1 MITAV
6 IIAKNEEEL
15 IGNAIKSLKL
25 LTNDIVLLDDSSTD
39 STTKISSSLGAQVIK
54 LEKNLNFSQ
63 KRNAIL
69 NKLKTEWIFYLD
81 ADERITKKLAEEIK
95 SVIVSKNPSSAY
107 WVNRKN
113 YILGK
118 ELDSKTWYPD
128 AQPRL
133 FRLKKFKGWTGH
145 IHEGVNFEGKKSNLK
160 SNIVHL
166 THRSVAAMIE
176 KTNSWSEI
184 EAENLFNIN
193 HPKITSV
200 RLFKLFFT
208 QFFKKYIG
216 DENYKNGIRGVIE
229 SFMQVFSVMI
239 TYFKLWERQQT
250 PSIKEQYNLIEDQLE
265 KEASK

>member
-1 MITAV
+1 MITAI
-6 IIAKNEEEL
+6 IIAKNEEEF

-25 LTNDIVLLDDSSTD
+25 LTNNIILLDDSSSD
-39 STTKISSSLGAQVIK
+39 STVKIASALNAQVIK

-63 KRNAIL
+63 KRNSIL
-69 NKLKTEWIFYLD
+69 KELKTEWIFYLD
-81 ADERITKKLAEEIK
+81 ADERITKDLAEEIK
-95 SVIVSKNPSSAY
+95 STIASKNPSSAY

-118 ELDSKTWYPD
+118 ELNSKTWYPD

-133 FRLKKFKGWTGH
+133 FSLKKFKGWTGH
-145 IHEGVNFEGKKSNLK
+145 IHEGVNFEGEKSNLK
-160 SNIVHL
+160 SNLVHL
-166 THRSVAAMIE
+166 THRSVSAMIS

-184 EAENLFNIN
+184 EAENLFALN
-193 HPKITSV
+193 HPKITSA

-208 QFFKKYIG
+208 QFFKKYIS

-229 SFMQVFSVMI
+229 AFMQVFSVMI

-250 PSIKEQYNLIEDQLE
+250 PSIENQYKLIENQLK
-265 KEASK
+265 KESSE